1 MVRFLYFFV
10 LFVILSC
17 GQTSLDEDIQA
28 MNVQELQAYNQEFK
42 FHNFEYYAHVDK
54 IRATVR
60 TQGGGIISTETIS
73 EVRDWANMCEALL
86 DVASHS
92 ISRANRVDDGVN
104 KMDLEAALM
113 GQFSV
118 LRLLVL
124 NDSIHQAYKN
134 NERIDYQR
142 NYTEEEFKN
151 DLSSYQQELHQEFKR
166 HGNLIG
172 EEEGKSFMITCE
184 SLVFLAERKALLFLL
199 ESLEFGMGL
208 NPVAT
213 SAVRSDYE
221 GVVHQVGEKI
231 KLDLQPL
238 VLFESS
244 LLSHQYHVFFED
256 TEEVYDLKGSLA
268 PRVDTIWLP
277 TDKVGNYRI
286 EGQSIQDGRHERS
299 YDWVY
304 EYKVIA
310 P

>member
-10 LFVILSC
+10 SLVLLSC
-17 GQTSLDEDIQA
+17 GQTSLDEDLQA

-42 FHNFEYYAHVDK
+42 FHNFEYYAQVDK
-54 IRATVR
+54 IRVTVR
-60 TQGGGIISTETIS
+60 AQGGGILSTETIS

-86 DVASHS
+86 DRAGHS
-92 ISRANRVDDGVN
+92 ILRANRVDDGVN

-113 GQFSV
+113 SQFSA

-124 NDSIHQAYKN
+124 NDSLHLTYNN

-142 NYTEEEFKN
+142 NYTEEEFEN
-151 DLSSYQQELHQEFKR
+151 DLSRYQDELHQEFKR

-172 EEEGKSFMITCE
+172 EEEWQGFMITCE
-184 SLVFLAERKALLFLL
+184 SLVFLAERKALLFLF
-199 ESLEFGMGL
+199 ESLGCDLKL
-208 NPVAT
+208 NSVAT
-213 SAVRSDYE
+213 STVRADYE
-221 GVVHQVGEKI
+221 GVVHQAGEKI
-231 KLDLQPL
+231 KLELQPL
-238 VLFESS
+238 KLFESS

-256 TEEVYDLKGSLA
+256 TEQIYDLKGAIS

-286 EGQSIQDGRHERS
+286 EGQSIQDGRVERTRS
-299 YDWVY
+299 WVY